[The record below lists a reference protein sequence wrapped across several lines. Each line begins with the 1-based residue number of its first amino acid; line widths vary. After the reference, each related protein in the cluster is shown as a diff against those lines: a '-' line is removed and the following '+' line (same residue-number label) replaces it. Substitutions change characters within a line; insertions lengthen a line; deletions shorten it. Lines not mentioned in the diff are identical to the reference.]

1 MDNPLT
7 TWLHA
12 GPTAPWVYLLLF
24 VLGSLLLVWRLEG
37 LSARGF
43 EGTVL
48 GALVMPYC
56 SGLGNLVFVYVLI
69 REGGPGG
76 EVLTNAF
83 VNNMTNL
90 TLLLGLPALFWG
102 LPVARRRS
110 RARDLP
116 RASWRSLW
124 PADRHHQAVLTTLL
138 AVLGFTLAVWVQ
150 GRDGWI
156 GRAEGLL
163 LIGLF
168 LAWQAWHVREVL
180 LENERRDGRLLG
192 WPLVWDIVLLA
203 LGAWLTY
210 ISIQWLVDW
219 VLGRAHG
226 LFSAR
231 YLGWLSGWLLVLPN
245 AVLAL
250 YYAWRRRPEVVYTSQ
265 VGDGHICIPLCV
277 GLYALFH
284 PLPVPAFFQPAM
296 AGLCLAALVHLLF
309 MIFSGRLPRWMGAGL
324 VAAYLAFVQQGLPR

>member
-1 MDNPLT
+1 MDTPMT
-7 TWLHA
+7 TWMLS
-12 GPTAPWVYLLLF
+12 GPGAPWLYLVLF
-24 VLGSLLLVWRLEG
+24 LLGSLLLIWRLES

-56 SGLGNLVFVYVLI
+56 SGLGNLIFVYVLI
-69 REGGPGG
+69 RGGGPGQ

-83 VNNMTNL
+83 VNNVTNL
-90 TLLLGLPALFWG
+90 TLLLGLPALLWG
-102 LPVARRRS
+102 LPVARNGSGDVAFKGRG
-110 RARDLP
+110 P
-116 RASWRSLW
+116 RWW

-138 AVLGFTLAVWVQ
+138 AVLIFTVVVWLQ

-156 GRAEGLL
+156 RRSEGIVLV
-163 LIGLF
+163 GLF

-180 LENERRDGRLLG
+180 LENERHEGRLLG
-192 WPLVWDIVLLA
+192 WPLLWDLAFLA

-210 ISIQWLVDW
+210 VSIQWLVDW

-284 PLPVPAFFQPAM
+284 PLPVPPFFHPAM

-309 MIFSGRLPRWMGAGL
+309 MMLLGRLPRWMGAAL
-324 VAAYLAFVQQGLPR
+324 VTAYVAFLHQGLPR